1 MYGRTLSRRGW
12 GPERRPCYLAMSQR
26 PAATTAVQATDI
38 ASESAMSFAHSQ
50 IVTVQ
55 FQSAPCRTALS
66 LNLRAPLE
74 VDAHSATRFTGEAS
88 HREKQN
94 ADRADR
100 AFFPRVIR

>member
-1 MYGRTLSRRGW
+1 
-12 GPERRPCYLAMSQR
+12 MSQR

-74 VDAHSATRFTGEAS
+74 VDAHSALVLPARPHIAKSRMQIAPIAKTSEAS
-88 HREKQN
+88 DSMCTQSIPAWPQASAKFRLL
-94 ADRADR
+94 D
-100 AFFPRVIR
+100 